1 VKSLLLTLL
10 LFPSFLEAQSPSIPS
25 TKPLILTN
33 VTVID
38 VTGSPPKPDMSV
50 VIRNHRIA
58 AIGRT
63 SSVVPPKDSEI
74 VDATGKFL
82 IPGLWDMHVHTGRKD
97 IFFPLYIANG
107 VTSVR
112 DMGGDIEDPSGELS
126 SLSGRYVQLSLWRAA
141 IEEGSLL
148 GPRLVIAGFLI
159 DGFKW
164 PGNIAATNAEEGRQ
178 AVDVLKKTGVDFV
191 KVKSFLSKDTFLAI
205 AAEARRQHMVL
216 AGHVPDTVRVAEAS
230 NAGQKSIEHLT
241 GIAVG
246 CSAIERQ
253 LIDEKAQAFA
263 ARDRARY
270 ASIEPRAAATFDP
283 TIATAL
289 FSRFVTNGTWQ
300 VPTLVELRRNALGDD
315 STNPGQNSPE
325 DEPLWAY
332 LPEPLRDWW
341 SKNRSAATPSGGQE
355 LFASELSLTEK
366 MHKSGVLFLAGT
378 DTPNPSILPGF
389 ALHDELK
396 LLVSAGFSPM
406 EALQTATLNPARY
419 LGKEKDLGTIETGKL
434 ADLVLLDANPLD
446 DISNT
451 RKIRAVI
458 VDGRYL
464 NRETLDAMLA
474 SVQAAAK

>member
-1 VKSLLLTLL
+1 MKSLLLTLL

-25 TKPLILTN
+25 TKPLILTH

-38 VTGSPPKPDMSV
+38 VTGSPAKPDMSV
-50 VIRNHRIA
+50 MIRNHRIA

-97 IFFPLYIANG
+97 IFLSLYIANG
-107 VTSVR
+107 VTGVR

-126 SLSGRYVQLSLWRAA
+126 SLSGRYIQLSLWRAA

-216 AGHVPDTVRVAEAS
+216 AGHVSDAVRVAEAS

-263 ARDRARY
+263 ARDRAGY
-270 ASIEPRAAATFDP
+270 ASIEPRAAAMFDP

-341 SKNRSAATPSGGQE
+341 SKNRSAAAPSGGQE
-355 LFASELSLTEK
+355 LFAGELSLTEK
-366 MHKSGVLFLAGT
+366 MHKSSVLFLAGT

>member
-1 VKSLLLTLL
+1 VKRLLLTLL
-10 LFPSFLEAQSPSIPS
+10 LFPAFLEAQSPSIPA
-25 TKPLILTN
+25 TKPLILTH

-38 VTGSPPKPDMSV
+38 VTGSPAKPDMSV
-50 VIRNHRIA
+50 VIRNHRIT

-97 IFFPLYIANG
+97 TFFPLYIANG
-107 VTSVR
+107 LTGAR

-216 AGHVPDTVRVAEAS
+216 AGHVPDAVRVAEAS

-253 LIDEKAQAFA
+253 LIDEKGQAFA
-263 ARDRARY
+263 AHDRARY

-341 SKNRSAATPSGGQE
+341 SKNRSAVPIGGQE

-464 NRETLDAMLA
+464 NRETLDAILA